1 MHTISIQYILE
12 TTTYTFLPEAHTLI
26 VEIAHTLMCMQCSL
40 IKMPWVADLTTENME
55 VGINSEERLTETQ
68 YNGEG
73 ETCHN
78 IP

>member
-1 MHTISIQYILE
+1 MHIISIQYISE
-12 TTTYTFLPEAHTLI
+12 TMTYLLPEAHTLI
-26 VEIAHTLMCMQCSL
+26 VEIAHTLMCMQRYL